1 MIKLQKSVQIT
12 LIISIA
18 VIILVIAGISFFKSN
33 STDDTIRVNGQAIE
47 KATPDLI
54 TVYFNVDTKGNTSKE
69 AEGANSFIVS
79 KLKDYIIALGF
90 SEEDIKTEN
99 FNIYPEYDYNYPIY
113 DYADEKQKIT
123 GYRATHSLKVQFST
137 EEKDKIGS
145 VIDAGASAG
154 AGINYI
160 NFELSPSLEQQ
171 YKTAAIKTASE
182 DAKVK
187 AEAIASGFNK
197 KIGRLVSVSL
207 DSFNY
212 YPTRLYDSS
221 SSASGSDGMI
231 QAESAKSA
239 VAGITPSE
247 QDISAYVTAV
257 YKLR

>member
-1 MIKLQKSVQIT
+1 MLKLQKSVQIT

-18 VIILVIAGISFFKSN
+18 VIILVVVGVAYFKSN
-33 STDDTIRVNGQAIE
+33 STEDTIRVNGEAIE

-54 TVYFNVDTKGNTSKE
+54 TVYFSVDTKGNTSKE
-69 AEGANSFIVS
+69 AESANSLIVN

-99 FNIYPEYDYNYPIY
+99 FNIYPEYDYPTY
-113 DYADEKQKIT
+113 DYDKERKLT
-123 GYRATHSLKVQFST
+123 GYRAVHSLKIQFST
-137 EEKDKIGS
+137 DEKDKIGS
-145 VIDAGASAG
+145 VIDSGASAG

-171 YKTAAIKTASE
+171 YKAAAIKTASE
-182 DAKVK
+182 DARIK
-187 AEAIASGFNK
+187 AEAIALGFNK

-221 SSASGSDGMI
+221 SAGGSDGMI

-239 VAGITPSE
+239 VASITPSE